1 MHPVIADNR
10 GEIAAICRRYRVQR
24 LEVFGSAARGT
35 DFDPESSDAD
45 FLVAF
50 EPPHR
55 GSMLRREMGLIEDL
69 QAALGREVDMLSVD
83 SFDNIAG
90 SIKNEFLL
98 AAINECREVVYD
110 SKAPDGAETAS
121 CVTEEAPVRTDC
133 RLRAL
138 AMIGDT
144 ASLAGLIADG
154 TISTA
159 DVNTRNPG
167 GRTPLHI
174 AARWNDTPEMISFL
188 LGIGADPAARDQD
201 GMTPLEVAHRE
212 GHDAVIRALEAAPG
226 SPAGDPALAASPA
239 APASCVTE
247 DIRIT
252 SRLLTP

>member
-1 MHPVIADNR
+1 MHA
-10 GEIAAICRRYRVQR
+10 EIESRRDEIIAICRRYRVQR

-35 DFDPESSDAD
+35 DFDPEKSDVD
-45 FLVAF
+45 FLYEF
-50 EPPHR
+50 EPPTLP
-55 GSMLRREMGLIEDL
+55 GFNRRYDGMTRDL
-69 QAALGREVDMLSVD
+69 QALLGRKVDLIRNGLI
-83 SFDNIAG
+83 DN
-90 SIKNEFLL
+90 EYLL